1 MEIKKVCVV
10 GGGTMGRQ
18 IALNSAIY
26 GYETICKCFDK
37 GEVERVEAWKEEY
50 LAGRISKGR
59 MTEEKVSEIKGRF
72 SLTDSYED
80 ALADCDL
87 VIEAVLEIAEVKR
100 DVFVKVECLA
110 PQTALVAT
118 NSSYMVADTFK
129 DCFKDPSRFANL
141 HYYAPALVMD
151 FVEVMKGE
159 CTSQETADALVAF
172 AKSCGK
178 EVSFMFKAHEGNIG
192 SFMAKTI
199 TDAAWELLEGGYCT
213 AEDIDKSCEIGL
225 RHPLGPFRLMDFTG
239 IDLTFD
245 IVKKEAE
252 ETGVYKERYYILE
265 KMVKEGRLGRKSG
278 KGFYDYE

>member
-26 GYETICKCFDK
+26 GYETICKCFDE

-59 MTEEKVSEIKGRF
+59 MTEEKVAEVKARF
-72 SLTDSYED
+72 SLTASYEE
-80 ALADCDL
+80 AFADPDL
-87 VIEAVLEIAEVKR
+87 IIEAVLERVDTKKA
-100 DVFVKVECLA
+100 VFDLIEELA
-110 PQTALVAT
+110 PKNAIVAT
-118 NSSYMVADTFK
+118 NSSFMISSTFK

-141 HYYAPALVMD
+141 HYYSPALVMD
-151 FVEVMKGE
+151 FVEVMRGE
-159 CTSQETADALVAF
+159 HTSDETVQTLIDF
-172 AKSCGK
+172 AKSCNK
-178 EVSFMFKAHEGNIG
+178 EVCYMFKEHEGNIG
-192 SFMAKTI
+192 SYMATMI
-199 TDAAWELLEGGYCT
+199 TNVAWELLEGGYCT
-213 AEDIDKSCEIGL
+213 AQDIDKSCELGL

-245 IVKKEAE
+245 LVKKEAE

-265 KMVKEGRLGRKSG
+265 KMVKEGRLGRKAG